1 MPLHA
6 HDTFGSIGDSI
17 LKIPE
22 YVKKAKELGIK
33 ALALTNHGSMSTF
46 VNFYEECIKNDIKPI
61 IGCEVYYADNRLIHD
76 KEHKQANHL
85 ILLAKNNIGLEN
97 LIKIHN
103 DAHNKGFYYKPRTDM
118 TMLEKYHEGLICLSG
133 CLASP
138 LNTEPDKRI
147 VILNKLKAI
156 FKQDFYLEI
165 QPGSFKE
172 QILYNNSLAL
182 EAKTH
187 NIELVAT
194 NDIHYLNQED
204 AAIHDYHVKESR
216 KMAAHSEMVYP
227 DTIYYLM
234 NGDEIASRFV
244 QTINLNQ
251 GDIDRAIANTVKIAD
266 KCSVNLDN
274 KQIMPHYSDKID
286 EDVVL
291 RNLCYKSLENKHLL
305 EKYAERL
312 DYELSVIKTLGFS
325 GYFLIVKDIID
336 FCDQN
341 DIARGPGRGS
351 AVGSLVSYLLN
362 ISIADPIQY
371 NLMFERFLSVN
382 RTGFPD
388 IDLDISPEKRPLVYQ
403 HIIQRYGS
411 ERCCFVSTFNIRKA
425 RNAIKAA
432 CRLLGYEVSIANLIS
447 KKIPYVNYDDEGEK
461 HVNISIREAFNTVK
475 DFRKIAEK
483 YPDIVKL
490 ADKLEGYPCSIGIH
504 PAGIVISPI
513 PVINRYPLIKCKNES
528 LMATSLDLKDVE
540 KLSGIKFDLLA
551 LSSLKAIDKTL
562 KEVKVKF
569 DYNNKKLLNDP
580 KVWKLI
586 GSKNTTGL
594 FQISSMTYK
603 TRMPLLKPQSIQE
616 LANCLALVRGPCISS
631 GADKRYI
638 EYLSGTE
645 EPQHIHDI
653 YWEATKDTYGV
664 VIYQEQILKICINI
678 GFDSETAYKI
688 LKAVSK
694 KKINLINEFKQEF
707 YKLGIDKKIE
717 QSKLDLIWAEIVN
730 AGLYAFNTAHAV
742 SYALVC
748 YCSAWLKT
756 YYPVVYLKNLLNNQ
770 YDKTLDQCSLDVL
783 LAECKRYKI
792 KFLNLDI
799 RKSDWNFKIEDNKI
813 RIGFC
818 ALKGVG
824 ETAYD
829 EIKEYVRKTNG
840 KFTDHEFLENI
851 QSRLVNKRVIQ
862 MLIGSKAIS
871 NDIRELA
878 DYYFNQLRKE
888 KKWDGSLKLGN
899 YIQDITYD
907 SSIHLVPL
915 YGSDLFEFEV

>member
-1 MPLHA
+1 
-6 HDTFGSIGDSI
+6 
-17 LKIPE
+17 
-22 YVKKAKELGIK
+22 
-33 ALALTNHGSMSTF
+33 MSTF

-61 IGCEVYYADNRLIHD
+61 IGCEVYYTDNRLIHD
-76 KEHKQANHL
+76 KEHKKANHL

-103 DAHNKGFYYKPRTDM
+103 DAQNNGFYYKPRTDM
-118 TMLEKYHEGLICLSG
+118 SVLKKYHEGLICLSG

-138 LNTEPDKRI
+138 LNIEPDKRLE
-147 VILNKLKAI
+147 ILNQLKDI

-165 QPGSFKE
+165 QPGQFKE
-172 QILYNNSLAL
+172 QILYNDSLAL
-182 EAKTH
+182 EAKTK

-194 NDIHYLNQED
+194 NDIHYLNSED
-204 AAIHDYHVKESR
+204 AKIHDYHVKESR
-216 KMAAHSEMVYP
+216 KMPADSEMVYP

-234 NGDEIASRFV
+234 DGDEIASHFI
-244 QTINLNQ
+244 QTICLNQ
-251 GDIDRAIANTVKIAD
+251 DSIDRAIENTVKIASQ
-266 KCSVNLDN
+266 CSVNLDY
-274 KQIMPHYSDKID
+274 KQIMPHFSNKIN
-286 EDVVL
+286 EDIVL
-291 RNLCYKSLENKHLL
+291 KDLCYKNLEAKKLSQ
-305 EKYAERL
+305 KYKKRL

-336 FCDQN
+336 FCDRN

-362 ISIADPIQY
+362 ISIADPLQY

-403 HIIQRYGS
+403 HVIQKYGPD
-411 ERCCFVSTFNIRKA
+411 RCCFVSTFNMRKA

-432 CRLLGYEVSIANLIS
+432 CRLLGYEVSVANLIS

-461 HVNISIREAFNTVK
+461 HVNITVREAFDTVN

-483 YPDIVKL
+483 YPDIVRL
-490 ADKLEGYPCSIGIH
+490 ADRLEGYPCSVGIH
-504 PAGIVISPI
+504 PAGIVISPV

-562 KEVKVKF
+562 KEVEVKF
-569 DYNNKKLLNDP
+569 DYNNEKLLNDP
-580 KVWKLI
+580 KVWELI

-594 FQISSMTYK
+594 FQISSSTYK
-603 TRMPLLKPQSIQE
+603 ARMPYLKPKSIQE

-631 GADKRYI
+631 GADKKYI
-638 EYLSGTE
+638 NILSGKE
-645 EPQHIHDI
+645 KPQYIHDV
-653 YWEATKDTYGV
+653 YWEATKDTYGI

-707 YKLGIDKKIE
+707 YKLGIDKRIE

-756 YYPVVYLKNLLNNQ
+756 YYPAVFLKNLLNNQ
-770 YDKTLDQCSLDVL
+770 YDKTINQESLNAL
-783 LAECKRYKI
+783 LSECKRYNI
-792 KFLNLDI
+792 KFLKLDI
-799 RKSDWNFKIEDNKI
+799 IKSDWEFKIENDNKI

-818 ALKGVG
+818 ALKGMG
-824 ETAYD
+824 ESAYN
-829 EIKEYVRKTNG
+829 EIKEYIKKTNQN
-840 KFTDHEFLENI
+840 FTSYEFLEDI
-851 QSRLVNKRVIQ
+851 QSRIVNKRVIQ
-862 MLIGSKAIS
+862 MLIGSNAIS
-871 NDIRELA
+871 NNMADLS
-878 DYYFNQLRKE
+878 DYYFKDIRKE
-888 KKWDGSLKLGN
+888 KKWDGTLKLGN
-899 YIQDITYD
+899 YIQDISYD
-907 SSIHLVPL
+907 LVPHPFHL
-915 YGSDLFEFEV
+915 FGSNLFDFED